1 MSDMTLAVAA
11 IAVAIIGVAYMVAW
25 AVIFEVIQRKK
36 W

>member
-1 MSDMTLAVAA
+1 MSDTTL
-11 IAVAIIGVAYMVAW
+11 AVAIIGVAYMVAW